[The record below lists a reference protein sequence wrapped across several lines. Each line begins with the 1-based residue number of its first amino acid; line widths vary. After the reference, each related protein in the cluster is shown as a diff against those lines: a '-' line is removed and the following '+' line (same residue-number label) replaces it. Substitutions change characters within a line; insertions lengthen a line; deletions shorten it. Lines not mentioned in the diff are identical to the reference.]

1 MIHQTG
7 NRLGIDINTILQS
20 LGSLGSTKPKSRDL
34 KNAVNDYLNLRAS
47 AKEGLVEPLNE
58 YVKSI
63 WIKSNRIPR
72 QYWRKPRKKVV
83 S

>member
-20 LGSLGSTKPKSRDL
+20 LGSLGNTKPKSRDL
-34 KNAVNDYLNLRAS
+34 KDAVNDYLNFRAS

-58 YVKSI
+58 YVKSR